1 MKDIERLKKLILD
14 GEELVSR
21 RATSRMP
28 EFTVWHT
35 NVERYLEKKYGNK
48 SLELRKLR
56 MRPFGPIA
64 TVIGAPHDE
73 SIECVRDMSAT
84 LLELKG
90 YLEEEND
97 GIMQACEQVSSPSD
111 RVFIIH
117 GHDGE
122 IKEAVARLLE
132 KQGIEP
138 IILNEQANQGQ
149 TIIEKFERY
158 TDVNAAIAL
167 FTNDDIGSA
176 KNSDDKKPR
185 ARQNVVF
192 EAGYFMGKL
201 GRNKVILI
209 AEKGIEIPSDLHGVV
224 YTDRGNWQFEVCK
237 ELSVM
242 GYTIDLNKL
251 LG

>member
-1 MKDIERLKKLILD
+1 MNDIERLKRLISD
-14 GEELVSR
+14 GEELVSQ
-21 RATSRMP
+21 RATSKMP

-35 NVERYLEKKYGNK
+35 NVERFLAKKYGLE
-48 SLELRKLR
+48 SLELRKVR
-56 MRPFGPIA
+56 MRPFGPTA
-64 TVIGAPHDE
+64 TVIGARHDD
-73 SIECVRDMSAT
+73 SVECVRDMSST

-97 GIMQACEQVSSPSD
+97 GNIQAGEQVITPSG

-149 TIIEKFERY
+149 TIIEKFEKY
-158 TDVNAAIAL
+158 ADVSAAIAL

-176 KNSDDKKPR
+176 KESDDIKPR

-201 GRNKVILI
+201 GRNRVILI
-209 AEKGIEIPSDLHGVV
+209 AEKGIEIPSDLQGVV
-224 YTDRGNWQFEVCK
+224 YTDRGNWQLEVCK
-237 ELSVM
+237 ELNIM